1 MIYDPLTLSLSRR
14 ERGFSVDA
22 NFVRGS
28 KKKMTFTLAELAR
41 RFQGKVRGNPDV
53 RIERVATLEAAGPHD
68 IAYCSDR
75 KYLPQHARTAAGAVI
90 LAEADA
96 AEFGGT
102 ALIAANPHLC
112 FARVAALLH
121 ATPAF
126 QAGAH
131 ATAVVALGA
140 RVAATAYVGAHAVIE
155 SGATV
160 ADGAYIGPGC
170 VIGAGAIVGAR
181 SRFVAQVYIG
191 ERCVIGEDCLFQP
204 GAVIGADG
212 FGYAR
217 DGARW
222 EKVPQL
228 GRVVI
233 GNGVEIG
240 ANTTVDRGSLNDTVI
255 GDGVKL
261 DNLIQIAHNVRIGEN
276 TAIAALAGIAGSAII
291 GKRCTIGGQAGI
303 NGHLEIADDVHI
315 TACSLV
321 TGSITKPGVY
331 SASLKAEPAEKWRRN
346 AARLHRLDEMA
357 RRLSDLE
364 KKLK

>member
-1 MIYDPLTLSLSRR
+1 
-14 ERGFSVDA
+14 
-22 NFVRGS
+22 
-28 KKKMTFTLAELAR
+28 MTFTLAELAR
-41 RFQGKVRGNPDV
+41 RFQGRVRGNPDV
-53 RIERVATLEAAGPHD
+53 RIERVGALEAAGPHD
-68 IAYCSDR
+68 IAYVSDR
-75 KYLPQHARTAAGAVI
+75 KYLPKLAGTAAGAVI
-90 LAEADA
+90 VTESDA
-96 AEFGGT
+96 AGFSGT
-102 ALIAANPHLC
+102 ALIVENPHLC

-121 ATPAF
+121 AAPAF
-126 QAGAH
+126 QPGAH
-131 ATAVVALGA
+131 ATAVIAPGA
-140 RVAATAYVGAHAVIE
+140 TVAATAYLGPHVVVE

-170 VIGAGAIVGAR
+170 IVGVGAIVGAR
-181 SRFVAQVYIG
+181 SRLVAQVFIG
-191 ERCVIGEDCLFQP
+191 ERCVVGESCLFQP
-204 GAVIGADG
+204 GAVIGGDG

-217 DGARW
+217 DGERW
-222 EKVPQL
+222 QKVPQL

-240 ANTTVDRGSLNDTVI
+240 ANTTIDRGSLNDTVI

-276 TAIAALAGIAGSAII
+276 TAIAGCAGIAGSTTV

-303 NGHLEIADDVHI
+303 VGHIEITDDVHI

-321 TGSITKPGVY
+321 TSSITKPGVY
-331 SASLKAEPAEKWRRN
+331 SASLRAEPVEKWRRN